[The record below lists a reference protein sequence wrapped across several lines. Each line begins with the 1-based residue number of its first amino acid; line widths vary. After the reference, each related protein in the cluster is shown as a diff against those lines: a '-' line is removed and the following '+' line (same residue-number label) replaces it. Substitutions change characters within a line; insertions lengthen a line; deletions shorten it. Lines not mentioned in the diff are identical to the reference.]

1 MKKLLG
7 IVVLGLIVFTTSA
20 DALTKSKKTK
30 FKTGQLYEDTVFWE
44 GGVTMKLPPGQWEMI
59 AKWGWSV
66 SSVRANGVTLV
77 LREGNKIK
85 AAVGFSHID
94 SGGKWIGYINDW
106 LRSVFLV
113 NPTDGCYERSEY
125 YLDKRSVLGAAFNC
139 LIIRHDDVMKELYGA
154 DKDAYKT
161 SGYNQGPVKVWIRKN
176 NIEVPKIMLSSEHIF
191 YAPSVRNKVLGMG
204 IAINPELYGAPAIKF
219 GTEETSEFH
228 RANIDQYPEIKKFM
242 ENWVKISAKRHKIFE
257 KNVKAKNIHK
267 LDLSKYG
274 VAEAIEET
282 KTTVSSS
289 STTEELKECV
299 KLFKANEL
307 TKEQFENCKNKVLSQ

>member
-1 MKKLLG
+1 MSENIVSFLYLIASILFIFSLRGLSHPETSRKGNIFG
-7 IVVLGLIVFTTSA
+7 I
-20 DALTKSKKTK
+20 
-30 FKTGQLYEDTVFWE
+30 
-44 GGVTMKLPPGQWEMI
+44 
-59 AKWGWSV
+59 
-66 SSVRANGVTLV
+66 
-77 LREGNKIK
+77 
-85 AAVGFSHID
+85 
-94 SGGKWIGYINDW
+94 
-106 LRSVFLV
+106 
-113 NPTDGCYERSEY
+113 
-125 YLDKRSVLGAAFNC
+125 
-139 LIIRHDDVMKELYGA
+139 
-154 DKDAYKT
+154 
-161 SGYNQGPVKVWIRKN
+161 
-176 NIEVPKIMLSSEHIF
+176 
-191 YAPSVRNKVLGMG
+191 LGMG

-274 VAEAIEET
+274 EAEAIEET

-289 STTEELKECV
+289 GTTEELKECV